1 MDQFKFSDEIL
12 ATCTTQEESLFHI
25 NPKLSW
31 REDLTQKQKR
41 QIVNAVKTFAKDYV
55 FFQRHIS
62 NVNMNCDAFY
72 KLKSLSWSKDY
83 PDKGES
89 PKASNGRHFKELVD
103 TQYDSISQ
111 AITAVDST
119 HIFARPDWTAT
130 EYRFS
135 ILRLEAVVLVGKRNE
150 PVYGEDVEAWKRGEK
165 TLWNAH
171 YKVGIR
177 CEQSTTLPDAE
188 LTSELDDMAI
198 EHSF

>member
-1 MDQFKFSDEIL
+1 MS
-12 ATCTTQEESLFHI
+12 S
-25 NPKLSW
+25 
-31 REDLTQKQKR
+31 
-41 QIVNAVKTFAKDYV
+41 
-55 FFQRHIS
+55 
-62 NVNMNCDAFY
+62 
-72 KLKSLSWSKDY
+72 KLKIKLHEDNGSYTHNVFTIFSVSVDVHQAY

-103 TQYDSISQ
+103 KQYYSISQ

-130 EYRFS
+130 EYRFG

-177 CEQSTTLPDAE
+177 CEQSTTMPDAE